1 MRDGKSNMGI
11 LRVFQSPP
19 RHLAVRKV
27 RVPRVMAE
35 TRKVLGTRQKARK
48 EMDDGRI
55 SRWN

>member
-11 LRVFQSPP
+11 LRAFQSPP
-19 RHLAVRKV
+19 KHLAVRKV
-27 RVPRVMAE
+27 RVSRVMAE

-48 EMDDGRI
+48 EIEGGRI